1 MAKRNLKLDID
12 SLFDAMKE
20 VYRDCDEQKKAIL
33 EDLNNRTQNAK
44 VKAKNK
50 PLNTPEDF
58 QDEMELAKY
67 INESRKVLNDV
78 IEKKVKLISI
88 HSKVVTSLNKPVK
101 EKDDDKDTTELPTLS
116 SAEIKKIKDD
126 LIKQMEHDST
136 YDLNE

>member
-116 SAEIKKIKDD
+116 SADIKKIKDD

>member
-101 EKDDDKDTTELPTLS
+101 EKDDDKDTAELPTLS

>member
-78 IEKKVKLISI
+78 IEKKVKLIGI

-101 EKDDDKDTTELPTLS
+101 EKDDDKDTAELPTLS

>member
-78 IEKKVKLISI
+78 IEKKVKLINI
-88 HSKVVTSLNKPVK
+88 HSRVVTSLNKPVK
-101 EKDDDKDTTELPTLS
+101 EKEDEKDTTELPTLS
-116 SAEIKKIKDD
+116 SADIKKIKED
-126 LIKQMEHDST
+126 LIKQMEQDNT
-136 YDLNE
+136 YDLTE

>member
-101 EKDDDKDTTELPTLS
+101 EKDDEKDTTELPTLS
-116 SAEIKKIKDD
+116 SADIKKIKED

>member
-101 EKDDDKDTTELPTLS
+101 ERDDDKDTAELPTLS

>member
-101 EKDDDKDTTELPTLS
+101 ERDDDKDTAELPTLS
-116 SAEIKKIKDD
+116 SADIKKIKDD